1 MDEDRTKQLLMGLID
16 GELTDEET
24 RQINELLRRSQSLRD
39 EYEQLL
45 QVNGAL
51 KILSHTPIDEKH
63 LRQVWRS
70 PFRRLLRGLSYFMIG
85 VGFLV
90 LMGLG
95 FEEFLVHG
103 NENMLVKVCLSGI
116 GVGLL
121 MLLLQVVRDRM
132 MLYKQDPYK
141 DIEK

>member
-16 GELTDEET
+16 GELTDDET

-45 QVNGAL
+45 KVNGTL
-51 KILSHTPIDEKH
+51 KILSYTPIDEKH

-70 PFRRLLRGLSYFMIG
+70 PFRKLLRGLSYFMIG
-85 VGFLV
+85 VGFLA

-95 FEEFLVHG
+95 LEEFLTHG
-103 NENMLVKVCLSGI
+103 NENMLVKVSLSGI

-121 MLLLQVVRDRM
+121 LLFLQVVRDRM
-132 MLYKQDPYK
+132 ILYKQDPYK